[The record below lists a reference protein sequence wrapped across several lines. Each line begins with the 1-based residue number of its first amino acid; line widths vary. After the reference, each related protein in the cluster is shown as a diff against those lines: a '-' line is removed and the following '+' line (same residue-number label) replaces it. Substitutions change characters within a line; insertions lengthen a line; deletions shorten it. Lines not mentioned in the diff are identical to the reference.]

1 MAKKTPA
8 EIAEAKA
15 AKEAAVAAKAA
26 EVAAAK
32 AAKEALGGISKS
44 ASAVQVHDANG
55 LIRTYSKAEHGAD
68 FKDLAAEFAGKVG
81 GRSIVAE

>member
-1 MAKKTPA
+1 MAKKTPV

-32 AAKEALGGISKS
+32 AAKEALGGISKN

-55 LIRTYSKAEHGAD
+55 LIRTYSNAEHGAG
-68 FKDLAAEFAGKVG
+68 FLDLAAEFAGKAE
-81 GRSIVAE
+81 GRTVVAE

>member
-8 EIAEAKA
+8 QIAEAAA
-15 AKEAAVAAKAA
+15 AKEAAAAEKAAKVAA
-26 EVAAAK
+26 EK

-44 ASAVQVHDANG
+44 ATAVQVHDANG
-55 LIRTYSKAEHGAD
+55 LVRTYSKAEHGAD
-68 FKDLAAEFAGKVG
+68 FRDLAAEFAGKVG